1 MKMEILEKAI
11 KLLQSNEY
19 HKTIDTINDF
29 LDENPHYRTIDYRH
43 FANPIEE
50 ILYDL
55 YVDKMEDANV
65 LAMDECLE
73 DVYQILAIAYSATG
87 NLDEALRNLKI
98 ANQINPV
105 SSIILMRIVELHQQ
119 RHEEDKIKPYVCDIF
134 RYAYDTELIT
144 SNYFKLADY
153 LYHTNKNMEL
163 YDHLFN
169 FYMFLISDEAQKPVR
184 EDIEY
189 FRANNVPV
197 GVNMEI
203 IKILFYLIDM
213 HTKQDRPHAVEYF
226 NNILWEVS
234 DYNEILL
241 KIENEG

>member
-1 MKMEILEKAI
+1 MEFLQDIMN
-11 KLLQSNEY
+11 LLQSGEY
-19 HKTIDTINDF
+19 EKTIDTINDF
-29 LDENPHYRTIDYRH
+29 LDENPHYRTIDYHH

-50 ILYDL
+50 ILYDI
-55 YVDKMEDANV
+55 YVDKIGDAK
-65 LAMDECLE
+65 LLPLDENLE
-73 DVYQILAIAYSATG
+73 DVYQMLAIAHSEIG
-87 NLDEALRNLKI
+87 NLDEALKNLKI
-98 ANQINPV
+98 ANRINPV
-105 SSIILMRIVELHQQ
+105 SSIILMRIVEIYQQ

-134 RYAYDTELIT
+134 KYAYDTELVT

-153 LYHTNKNMEL
+153 LYHTNKNIEL

-169 FYMFLISDEAQKPVR
+169 FFMFLKSDEQSKPVK

-203 IKILFYLIDM
+203 IKILFYLIEVHKQQDM
-213 HTKQDRPHAVEYF
+213 PHAVEYF
-226 NNILWEVS
+226 SDILWEVS
-234 DYNEILL
+234 DYNENLL